1 MLLHP
6 AIPIRLN
13 YSQINKPNMA
23 EKKSLVIVESPA
35 KARTISKYLG
45 SGFQVEASIG
55 HIRDL
60 PGGAKEVPAE
70 FKSEPWASL
79 GVNVDSGFEPLYI
92 VPADKKKHV
101 SFLKAALKDAKDLYL
116 ATDEDREGEAIS
128 WHLQEVLKPKVPVHR
143 MVFHEITK
151 EAIQNALATTRQIDT
166 GLVKAQETRRI
177 LDRLYGYD
185 VSPLLWKKVR
195 PGLSAGRVQSV
206 AVRLIVQRERERMA
220 FHSATYFDLD
230 AHLETGKREKFT
242 ASLVSVGDRRIP
254 SGKDFDAATGQLKD
268 VKLLQLDAASA
279 DALKSRLEK
288 VPFRVVNVEVKPY
301 TERPK
306 APFTTSTMQQE
317 ANRKLGMTAKD
328 AMRAAQSLY
337 ENGYI
342 TYMRTDSTTLSKEAV
357 DAARD
362 LVRSQYGD
370 AFLYPTQRTYAT
382 KVKNAQEAHEAIR
395 PAGHPFQL
403 PEKLRSELSYDQFRL
418 FELIWKRTIASQM
431 ADARKQRVV
440 VTIQADDA
448 IFHATGT
455 SIEFEGFLRAY
466 VEGSDDPAAELAEKE
481 RLLPDVK
488 PSDPLTALSIE
499 SLSHT
504 TQPPA
509 RFTEA
514 SLTQGLEE
522 RGIGRPSTYASIIDT
537 ILRRDYV
544 FKKGNALVPS
554 WTAFAVIRLMEE
566 HFTSLVDYQFTAEM
580 EDYLDQISRNEREN
594 LDYLHEFYFGDE
606 RVDENAAPGGIGL
619 KPLLAQKV
627 AEIDPRTAC
636 SYPLSSLADNQEI
649 PVCVRVGRYGPYVEQ
664 GERRASIPDELPPDE
679 LTLQTALEMLAKQ
692 ELGDQPIGV
701 HPETL
706 KPIYIKQGR
715 FGPYV
720 QMGEADDE
728 EKKNASLLKG
738 MSPENLSLEMAIQL
752 LSLPRT
758 LGINPQNAEP
768 IIATQGR
775 FGPFIKNGTESRS
788 LGPDHNLL
796 EITLEQALALLAQP
810 KALGRGRAAA
820 APPLKEFDASP
831 VTGNKIV
838 LRDGRYGL
846 YVNDGET
853 NASLP
858 KDMSGDDLTFEQ
870 AVELLAAR
878 AAAGGSKKKTKRT
891 TKKKS
896 TTKKTTAKKK
906 TSASKKATKKVK
918 SSDASSDEDADLD
931 SDEDV
936 VVVTPSSKKA
946 KTTKKAAKKT
956 AKKATSDSDS

>member
-1 MLLHP
+1 M
-6 AIPIRLN
+6 
-13 YSQINKPNMA
+13 S

-70 FKSEPWASL
+70 FKSESWGYL
-79 GVNVDSGFEPLYI
+79 GVNVDNGFEPLYI

-151 EAIQNALATTRQIDT
+151 EAIQNALKNTRQIDQ

-185 VSPLLWKKVR
+185 ISPLLWKKVR
-195 PGLSAGRVQSV
+195 PKLSAGRVQSV

-230 AHLETGKREKFT
+230 AMLETNGKEKFE
-242 ASLVSVGDRRIP
+242 ASLVSVADRRIP
-254 SGKDFDAATGQLKD
+254 SGKDFDTSTGLLKD
-268 VKLLQLDAASA
+268 PRMLQLDAVSA
-279 DALKSRLEK
+279 DALRQRLAKAPFK
-288 VPFRVVNVEVKPY
+288 VVSVEIKPY

-306 APFTTSTMQQE
+306 APFTTSTLQQE

-328 AMRAAQSLY
+328 AMRVAQSLY

-370 AFLYPTQRTYAT
+370 AFLYSTPRTYAT

-395 PAGHPFQL
+395 PAGSPFQL
-403 PEKLRSELSYDQFRL
+403 PEKIKGELNYDQFRL

-440 VTIQADDA
+440 VVIQADDA
-448 IFHATGT
+448 IFQATGT

-481 RLLPDVK
+481 KLLPDVK
-488 PSDPLTALSIE
+488 PSDPLKALSLN
-499 SLSHT
+499 SVSHT
-504 TQPPA
+504 TQPPS

-537 ILRRDYV
+537 ILKRDYV
-544 FKKGNALVPS
+544 FKKGNALVPT
-554 WTAFAVIRLMEE
+554 WTAFAVIRLLEE
-566 HFTSLVDYQFTAEM
+566 HFTSLVDYKFTAEM

-594 LDYLHEFYFGDE
+594 LAYLQEFYFGE
-606 RVDENAAPGGIGL
+606 EGVAENAAPGGIGL
-619 KPLLAQKV
+619 KPLLALKV

-636 SYPLSSLADNQEI
+636 SYPLGFLDGNVEM
-649 PVCVRVGRYGPYVEQ
+649 PVSVRVGRYGPYVEQ
-664 GERRASIPDELPPDE
+664 GERRASISEEMPPDE
-679 LTLQTALEMLAKQ
+679 MTLALAVEMLAKQ
-692 ELGDQPIGV
+692 ELGEEPMGY
-701 HPETL
+701 HPETN

-728 EKKNASLLKG
+728 DKKNASLLKG
-738 MSPENLSLEMAIQL
+738 MTTETLDLETAVKL
-752 LSLPRT
+752 LMFPRT
-758 LGINPQNAEP
+758 LGINPANSEP
-768 IIATQGR
+768 IIASQGK
-775 FGPFIKNGTESRS
+775 FGPYIKNGTDTRS
-788 LGPDHNLL
+788 LGATHSLL
-796 EITLEQALALLAQP
+796 EMTLEQALELLAQP
-810 KALGRGRAAA
+810 KAQGRGRGVA
-820 APPLKEFDASP
+820 APPLKELAASP
-831 VTGNKIV
+831 VTGNNITI
-838 LRDGRYGL
+838 RDGRFGP
-846 YVNDGET
+846 YVTDGET

-858 KDMSGDDLTFEQ
+858 KDMKPDDLTLEQ
-870 AVELLAAR
+870 ALDLLATR
-878 AAAGGSKKKTKRT
+878 AALGGSKKKKSSKNAT
-891 TKKKS
+891 KKS
-896 TTKKTTAKKK
+896 TKAK
-906 TSASKKATKKVK
+906 KKATKKVV
-918 SSDASSDEDADLD
+918 AVNDEMDSDLD
-931 SDEDV
+931 SADGD
-936 VVVTPSSKKA
+936 SSAKKA
-946 KTTKKAAKKT
+946 KPKI
-956 AKKATSDSDS
+956 AKKATKKSAKKKVAKKNKESS

>member
-1 MLLHP
+1 M
-6 AIPIRLN
+6 
-13 YSQINKPNMA
+13 S

-70 FKSEPWASL
+70 FKSESWGYL
-79 GVNVDSGFEPLYI
+79 GVNVDNGFEPLYI

-151 EAIQNALATTRQIDT
+151 EAIQNALKNTRQIDQ

-185 VSPLLWKKVR
+185 ISPLLWKKVR
-195 PGLSAGRVQSV
+195 PKLSAGRVQSV

-230 AHLETGKREKFT
+230 VMLETNTKEKFV
-242 ASLVSVGDRRIP
+242 ASLVSVADRKIP
-254 SGKDFDAATGQLKD
+254 SGKDFDTATGLLKD
-268 VKLLQLDAASA
+268 SKMLQLDAAGA
-279 DALKSRLEK
+279 EALKDRLSKALFK
-288 VPFRVVNVEVKPY
+288 VLSVEVKPY
-301 TERPK
+301 IERPK
-306 APFTTSTMQQE
+306 APFTTSTLQQE

-328 AMRAAQSLY
+328 AMRVAQSLY

-370 AFLYPTQRTYAT
+370 AFLYSTPRTYAS

-395 PAGHPFQL
+395 PAGSPFQL
-403 PEKLRSELSYDQFRL
+403 PEKIKGELNFDQFRL

-431 ADARKQRVV
+431 ADARKQRVMV
-440 VTIQADDA
+440 VIQADDA
-448 IFHATGT
+448 LFQATGT

-481 RLLPDVK
+481 KLLPDVK
-488 PSDPLTALSIE
+488 ATDPLKALSLD
-499 SLSHT
+499 SVSHT

-537 ILRRDYV
+537 ILKRDYV
-544 FKKGNALVPS
+544 FKKGQALVPS
-554 WTAFAVIRLMEE
+554 WTAFAVIRLLEE

-594 LDYLHEFYFGDE
+594 LAYLQEFYFGDD
-606 RVDENAAPGGIGL
+606 VAKENAAPGGIGL
-619 KPLLAQKV
+619 KPLLAMKV

-636 SYPLSSLADNQEI
+636 SYPLGFLDDNPEM
-649 PVCVRVGRYGPYVEQ
+649 PVSVRVGRYGPYVEQ
-664 GERRASIPDELPPDE
+664 GERRASISEEMPPDE
-679 LTLQTALEMLAKQ
+679 MNLAMAVELLAKQ
-692 ELGDQPIGV
+692 ELGEEPLGI
-701 HPETL
+701 HPETH

-738 MSPENLSLEMAIQL
+738 MTTESLDLATAIL
-752 LSLPRT
+752 LLKFPLN
-758 LGINPQNAEP
+758 LGINPANGEP
-768 IIATQGR
+768 IIASQGK
-775 FGPFIKNGTESRS
+775 FGPYIKSGTDTRS
-788 LGPDHNLL
+788 LGPISLL
-796 EITLEQALALLAQP
+796 ELTLEQALELLAQP
-810 KALGRGRAAA
+810 KAQGRGRGVA
-820 APPLKEFDASP
+820 APPLRELAASP
-831 VTGNKIV
+831 VTGNNLAI
-838 LRDGRYGL
+838 RDGRFGP
-846 YVNDGET
+846 YVTDGET

-858 KDMSGDDLTFEQ
+858 KDVKPDDLTFEQ
-870 AVELLAAR
+870 ALDLLAAR
-878 AAAGGSKKKTKRT
+878 AAAGG
-891 TKKKS
+891 TKK
-896 TTKKTTAKKK
+896 KKK
-906 TSASKKATKKVK
+906 TS
-918 SSDASSDEDADLD
+918 
-931 SDEDV
+931 
-936 VVVTPSSKKA
+936 
-946 KTTKKAAKKT
+946 KKT
-956 AKKATSDSDS
+956 AKKATKAKKKTAKTSADVEAEIDADLDADLDADDVPATKKKVPAKKKAAKKATKKTAKKKAE

>member
-1 MLLHP
+1 M
-6 AIPIRLN
+6 
-13 YSQINKPNMA
+13 S

-70 FKSEPWASL
+70 FKTESWGYL
-79 GVNVDSGFEPLYI
+79 GVNVDNGFEPLYI

-151 EAIQNALATTRQIDT
+151 EAIQSALKNTRQIDQ

-185 VSPLLWKKVR
+185 ISPLLWKKVR
-195 PGLSAGRVQSV
+195 PKLSAGRVQSV

-230 AHLETGKREKFT
+230 VMLETNGKEKFE
-242 ASLVSVGDRRIP
+242 ASLVSVAERKIP
-254 SGKDFDAATGQLKD
+254 SGKDFDTATGLLKD
-268 VKLLQLDAASA
+268 PKMLQLDSVSA
-279 DALKSRLEK
+279 DALKARLATA
-288 VPFRVVNVEVKPY
+288 PFNVLSVEVKPY

-306 APFTTSTMQQE
+306 APFTTSTLQQE

-328 AMRAAQSLY
+328 AMRVAQSLY

-357 DAARD
+357 DAARE

-370 AFLYPTQRTYAT
+370 AFLYSTPRTYAT

-395 PAGHPFQL
+395 PAGSPFQL
-403 PEKLRSELSYDQFRL
+403 PEKIRSELNFDQFRL

-431 ADARKQRVV
+431 ADAKKQRVV
-440 VTIQADDA
+440 VMIQADVA
-448 IFHATGT
+448 LFQATGT

-488 PSDPLTALSIE
+488 ASDPLKALSLD
-499 SLSHT
+499 SVSHT
-504 TQPPA
+504 TQPPS

-537 ILRRDYV
+537 ILKRDYV

-554 WTAFAVIRLMEE
+554 WTAFAVIRLLEE
-566 HFTSLVDYQFTAEM
+566 HFSSLVDYKFTAEM

-594 LDYLHEFYFGDE
+594 LAYLQEFYFGE
-606 RVDENAAPGGIGL
+606 EGESENTAPGGIGL
-619 KPLLAQKV
+619 KPLIALKV

-636 SYPLSSLADNQEI
+636 SYPLGFLDGNLEL
-649 PVCVRVGRYGPYVEQ
+649 PVSVRVGRYGPYVEQ
-664 GERRASIPDELPPDE
+664 GERRASISEEMPPDE
-679 LTLQTALEMLAKQ
+679 MTLAKAVEMLAKQ
-692 ELGDQPIGV
+692 ELSEEPMGR
-701 HPETL
+701 HPETN

-720 QMGEADDE
+720 QMGDADDE
-728 EKKNASLLKG
+728 DKKNSSLLKG
-738 MSPENLSLEMAIQL
+738 MTTETLDLATAVLLLEF
-752 LSLPRT
+752 PRT
-758 LGINPQNAEP
+758 LGLNPANGEP
-768 IIATQGR
+768 IIASQGK
-775 FGPFIKNGTESRS
+775 FGPYIKSGTETRS
-788 LGPDHNLL
+788 LGATHSLL
-796 EITLEQALALLAQP
+796 ELTLEQALDLLAQP
-810 KALGRGRAAA
+810 KAQGRGRGVA
-820 APPLKEFDASP
+820 APPLKELAESP
-831 VTGNKIV
+831 VTGNNITI
-838 LRDGRYGL
+838 RDGRFGP
-846 YVNDGET
+846 YVTDGET

-858 KDMSGDDLTFEQ
+858 KDMKPDDLTLEQ
-870 AVELLAAR
+870 ALDLLATR
-878 AAAGGSKKKTKRT
+878 AAAGGSKKKKTPKRT
-891 TKKKS
+891 PAKKASKKKTAKS
-896 TTKKTTAKKK
+896 AKKLSKETSSESDMETDSDSKSDKVPVAKKK
-906 TSASKKATKKVK
+906 A
-918 SSDASSDEDADLD
+918 
-931 SDEDV
+931 
-936 VVVTPSSKKA
+936 
-946 KTTKKAAKKT
+946 KT
-956 AKKATSDSDS
+956 AKKAANRTSKKKS